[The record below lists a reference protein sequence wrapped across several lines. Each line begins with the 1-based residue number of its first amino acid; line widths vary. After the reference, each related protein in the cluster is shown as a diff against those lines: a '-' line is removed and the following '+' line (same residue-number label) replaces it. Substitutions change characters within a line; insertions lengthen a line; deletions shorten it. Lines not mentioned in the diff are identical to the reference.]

1 MFHLKFGGYFFYLG
15 IVVLLLGN
23 GPLLAQSTKTYD
35 GYRLGL
41 LNLQIRQQTTTAIT
55 LQCDAANTGRLPL
68 DFNQHT
74 RPPASLMLELDTVAL
89 PLVLRGRTTLL
100 DSMVRRQKIKLSPG
114 NIRYGLKISIPVRPL
129 RAAADTTAEAI
140 TGACPDLEID
150 TVYLVKYTNKSM
162 VLHYVVRNV
171 GTAAAQ
177 VLGNGA
183 DKKDRMSLHV
193 YFVSGVR
200 MTRGA
205 IFAGSAQVQDGPE
218 IPNGWLG
225 PGQLLQGEMEISL
238 KNRTR
243 FSPNLVLEIDPFQTI
258 PECRRVNNTKTL
270 IVEY

>member
-1 MFHLKFGGYFFYLG
+1 MFLLISGRYSPFLYAIVFFLS
-15 IVVLLLGN
+15 N
-23 GPLLAQSTKTYD
+23 GPLQAQSAKPYE

-41 LNLQIRQQTTTAIT
+41 LRLEIRQQTTSAIA
-55 LQCDAANTGRLPL
+55 LRCDVANTGRLPL
-68 DFNQHT
+68 DFNAHIP
-74 RPPASLMLELDTVAL
+74 PPASLLLELDSVAI
-89 PLVLRGRTTLL
+89 PLVLRGRTALL
-100 DSMVRRQKIKLSPG
+100 DSMIRKQKIKLSPG
-114 NIRYGLKISIPVRPL
+114 NIHYGLKFSIPVRPL

-150 TVYLVKYTNKSM
+150 TVYLVKYTPKSM
-162 VLHYVVRNV
+162 ILHYVVRNV
-171 GTAAAQ
+171 GTASAQ
-177 VLGNGA
+177 VLGNGT

-218 IPNGWLG
+218 IPNGLLG

>member
-1 MFHLKFGGYFFYLG
+1 MFLLKSGRYSPFLYAFVFFLS
-15 IVVLLLGN
+15 ISLLQ
-23 GPLLAQSTKTYD
+23 AQSAKTYE

-41 LNLQIRQQTTTAIT
+41 LNVQIRQQTTSVIT
-55 LQCDAANTGRLPL
+55 LHCDAANTGRLPL
-68 DFNQHT
+68 DYNQHI
-74 RPPASLMLELDTVAL
+74 RPPASLILELDTVAL
-89 PLVLRGRTTLL
+89 PLVLRGRTALL

-114 NIRYGLKISIPVRPL
+114 NIRYGLKFSIPVRPL
-129 RAAADTTAEAI
+129 KAASDTTAEAI
-140 TGACPDLEID
+140 TGACPDVEID

-218 IPNGWLG
+218 IPNGLLG